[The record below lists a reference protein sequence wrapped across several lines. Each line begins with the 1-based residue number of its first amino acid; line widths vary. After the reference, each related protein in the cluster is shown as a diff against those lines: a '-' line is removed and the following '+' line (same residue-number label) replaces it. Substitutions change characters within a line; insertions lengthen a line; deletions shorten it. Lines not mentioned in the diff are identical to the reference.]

1 MNPTPR
7 RRTAFTAVVLSCAF
21 LSTAACGSP
30 ADSASLSTQD
40 QAWSFTDDRG
50 RTLSLDHQP
59 TVIVA
64 QSSIAAALED
74 AGVEVAG
81 VFGPLETEDGSVDPQ
96 ASGLEIDE
104 VTDVTSQGE
113 YGDLDLEKLAALEP
127 DVVISNMFVPPALW
141 YLNEATEKKVDGLTQ
156 TLGIDFQGKTVVE
169 TIEAVAAVARELGGD
184 DEDAAEDKAEFEAA
198 GERLRRIGAELGD
211 RQILAVAPT
220 TDLLYAAD
228 PDQFPD
234 LAYYRSLGLPIVSV
248 EAEPASYWDEL
259 SWEKADKYAADIVL
273 YDVRDPGGKEILEKQ
288 PAFGQLVGAREG
300 NYEPWQAVAPPS
312 HRAYA
317 EVMNALAD
325 RLEAYL

>member
-1 MNPTPR
+1 MKNILPSRTT
-7 RRTAFTAVVLSCAF
+7 RTAAVLVGAL
-21 LSTAACGSP
+21 LLAAGCGSSP
-30 ADSASLSTQD
+30 DDASSSSPD
-40 QAWSFTDDRG
+40 RAWSFTDDRG
-50 RTLSLDHQP
+50 RALSLDHQP

-74 AGVEVAG
+74 AGVEVTG
-81 VFGPLETEDGSVDPQ
+81 VFGPLETEDGDVDPQ
-96 ASGLEIDE
+96 ASGLEPDE
-104 VTDVTSQGE
+104 VTDVTSTGE
-113 YGDLDLEKLAALEP
+113 YGDLDLERLAALEP

-184 DEDAAEDKAEFEAA
+184 DEDAAEDKAAFEAA
-198 GERLRRIGAELGD
+198 GERLREIGAELGN

-288 PAFGQLVGAREG
+288 PAFGQLVGAKEG

-325 RLEAYL
+325 RLETYL

>member
-1 MNPTPR
+1 MSTLSS
-7 RRTAFTAVVLSCAF
+7 RRTPYAAVLLSGA
-21 LSTAACGSP
+21 LLTTAACGTS
-30 ADSASLSTQD
+30 ADSASPSTRD
-40 QAWSFTDDRG
+40 RAWSFTDDRG
-50 RTLSLDHQP
+50 RTLALDHQP
-59 TVIVA
+59 RVVVA

-74 AGVEVAG
+74 AGVEVTG
-81 VFGPLETEDGSVDPQ
+81 VFGPLEADDGSVDPQ
-96 ASGLEIDE
+96 ASGLEVDE

-127 DVVISNMFVPPALW
+127 DVVVTNMFVPPALW

-169 TIEAVAAVARELGGD
+169 TIEAVAEVARALGGD
-184 DEDAAEDKAEFEAA
+184 DEDAAEDEADFAAA

-234 LAYYRSLGLPIVSV
+234 LAYYRSLGLPIVAV
-248 EAEPASYWDEL
+248 EADDASYWDEL
-259 SWEKADKYAADIVL
+259 SWEKADTYAADIVL
-273 YDVRDPGGKEILEKQ
+273 YDVRDPGGREILEQQ